1 MQREPRTAEYLVKH
15 GVQDFTCQGHILGNV
30 EMMRLAESARSERD
44 HVRDHG
50 ECSHGC
56 CDAERIRHHRSG
68 ELVCRWTRRPCA
80 QRTKPSAGV
89 ADVLAEFSEMGDD
102 DNGDSDESGTE

>member
-68 ELVCRWTRRPCA
+68 ELVCRWTRRPCV
-80 QRTKPSAGV
+80 KLELAGLLEQF
-89 ADVLAEFSEMGDD
+89 ATLTMGDD
-102 DNGDSDESGTE
+102 DGDNTHQGERAE